1 MQRAQQPSIKTH
13 FGKNQGGAARHAGTV
28 RAVRDR
34 LRLASTIAGVQQAG
48 EELARASLPS
58 GLGHRRL
65 TYAALMRIDERLSHA
80 KNDLLALC
88 EKLLG
93 ELEPSTPRAPNAEN
107 VPPSGAPRAVPQR
120 SPSKSPLRPANGGT
134 PAPAPSEDESD
145 GDEGPAPA
153 PAPAPI
159 AAPAKPTKRKRGRP
173 KDEDASAAVVVRS
186 RGREPSLLLIWVD
199 LVRAAAAE
207 FVLAQPAR
215 MESDELRRRGR
226 REFEG
231 VAGFT
236 IGPESAEL
244 HQRLS
249 RELRRVRNSVES
261 RHARASIVG
270 RGAPTQALREKIK
283 TARRALAD
291 VASSNQLVLP
301 LLARERLVDY
311 LKRVSRVR
319 RAQKAPK
326 RVKRTDALE
335 KLLHGREPVTLERA
349 LEAWEFVHVS
359 YVAIR
364 QTAVRMKPKMAR
376 STIGDVLRHLDVA
389 KRLYSFGLLQEAQGP
404 LTLSHD
410 EGSMSAKE
418 AGTKVK
424 MLSVTASFAV
434 LACKAPTVLV
444 ARYGSEA
451 EQKAARDAL
460 RMPSRFGLKP
470 PPPKITGGGY
480 FSFAAQKKYKPS
492 PDLDGPERRR
502 MRAELCIVAGKDWA
516 NLKGLRKRRWIAKT
530 DAKNADR
537 AKARREYEA
546 DLAAARRDAELLYRL
561 RQARFH
567 RMPEHPPVP
576 SPAELY
582 LSAVA
587 AQPAFMTTQQRC
599 DAALEAMRD
608 ASAAIK
614 AGCVEEVS
622 RRAGRRWAA
631 VRPLVPPHLRASGDA
646 SLAGGG
652 DSFASCR
659 RRAAV
664 TLSDADADEC
674 RRLLGLPP
682 AGAPLAPPAPRDLD
696 LESFRAIFP
705 ATATGKHAR
714 ARPLVVEP
722 PEPERL
728 VPAAVAVPGAVVR
741 PRRPAVQPRR
751 FRED

>member
-1 MQRAQQPSIKTH
+1 M
-13 FGKNQGGAARHAGTV
+13 
-28 RAVRDR
+28 
-34 LRLASTIAGVQQAG
+34 
-48 EELARASLPS
+48 
-58 GLGHRRL
+58 
-65 TYAALMRIDERLSHA
+65 MRIDERLSHA

-107 VPPSGAPRAVPQR
+107 VPPSGAPHAVPQR
-120 SPSKSPLRPANGGT
+120 SPSKSPLRPANGGP
-134 PAPAPSEDESD
+134 PAPAPPEDESD

-159 AAPAKPTKRKRGRP
+159 AAPTKRKRGRP
-173 KDEDASAAVVVRS
+173 KDEDASTAVVVRP
-186 RGREPSLLLIWVD
+186 RGREPSLLLIYGDV
-199 LVRAAAAE
+199 VRAAAAE
-207 FVLAQPAR
+207 FILAQPAR
-215 MESDELRRRGR
+215 MESDELQRLGR
-226 REFEG
+226 REFGG
-231 VAGFT
+231 VTGFT
-236 IGPESAEL
+236 IGPESAAL

-270 RGAPTQALREKIK
+270 RGAPTQALREKIQ

-311 LKRVSRVR
+311 LKRVSSVR

-349 LEAWEFVHVS
+349 REAWEFVHVS
-359 YVAIR
+359 RVPIR
-364 QTAVRMKPKMAR
+364 QTAVRMKPQMAR
-376 STIGDVLRHLDVA
+376 STIGDALRHLDVA
-389 KRLYSFGLLQEAQGP
+389 TRLYSFELLQEAQGP

-444 ARYGSEA
+444 ARYGTEA

-460 RMPSRFGLKP
+460 RMPSRFGRKP
-470 PPPKITGGGY
+470 PPPKIKGGGY
-480 FSFAAQKKYKPS
+480 FSFAAQSKYRPS
-492 PDLDGPERRR
+492 PDLDGPARRHR
-502 MRAELCIVAGKDWA
+502 RAELNIVAGKDWA
-516 NLKGLRKRRWIAKT
+516 KLKGLRKLRWKAKT
-530 DAKNADR
+530 DAKNVER

-576 SPAELY
+576 SPVELY

-587 AQPAFMTTQQRC
+587 VQPGFMTTQQRC

-614 AGCVEEVS
+614 AGCVAEVLRQARS
-622 RRAGRRWAA
+622 RWVA
-631 VRPLVPPHLRASGDA
+631 VRPRVPPHLRASGDA

-682 AGAPLAPPAPRDLD
+682 AAAPLAPPAPRDLD

-705 ATATGKHAR
+705 STATGKHAR

-728 VPAAVAVPGAVVR
+728 VPAAVAGPGAVVR

-751 FRED
+751 FREE

>member
-13 FGKNQGGAARHAGTV
+13 FGKNQGGAARLASTV

-58 GLGHRRL
+58 RLGHRRL

-107 VPPSGAPRAVPQR
+107 VPPSGAPHAVPQR
-120 SPSKSPLRPANGGT
+120 SPSKSPLRPANGGA

-145 GDEGPAPA
+145 GDEG
-153 PAPAPI
+153 PAPI

-186 RGREPSLLLIWVD
+186 RGREPSLLVLHGD

-215 MESDELRRRGR
+215 MESDEVQRRGR
-226 REFEG
+226 RQFEG

-335 KLLHGREPVTLERA
+335 KLNLGREPVTLERA
-349 LEAWEFVHVS
+349 LEAREFVHVS
-359 YVAIR
+359 YVSIR

-376 STIGDVLRHLDVA
+376 STVGDALRHLDVA
-389 KRLYSFGLLQEAQGP
+389 TRLYAFELLQEAQGP

-434 LACKAPTVLV
+434 LACKAPTVLA

-451 EQKAARDAL
+451 EQKAKRDAL
-460 RMPSRFGLKP
+460 RMPSRFGRKP
-470 PPPKITGGGY
+470 PPPRIKGGGY
-480 FSFAAQKKYKPS
+480 FSFAAQKKYRPS

-516 NLKGLRKRRWIAKT
+516 KEKGLKKRRWTAKT
-530 DAKNADR
+530 AAKNVER

-587 AQPAFMTTQQRC
+587 PQPAFMTTQQRC

-705 ATATGKHAR
+705 ATHAR

-728 VPAAVAVPGAVVR
+728 VPAAVAGPGAVVR

>member
-107 VPPSGAPRAVPQR
+107 VPPSGAPHAVPQR

-186 RGREPSLLLIWVD
+186 RGREPSLLLIWLD

-301 LLARERLVDY
+301 LLARESASSTTSNASAACGEPR
-311 LKRVSRVR
+311 RRRSGSSARTRSRSSFTGESR
-319 RAQKAPK
+319 SPSSAPWK
-326 RVKRTDALE
+326 LGSSSTSRT
-335 KLLHGREPVTLERA
+335 
-349 LEAWEFVHVS
+349 
-359 YVAIR
+359 
-364 QTAVRMKPKMAR
+364 
-376 STIGDVLRHLDVA
+376 
-389 KRLYSFGLLQEAQGP
+389 
-404 LTLSHD
+404 
-410 EGSMSAKE
+410 
-418 AGTKVK
+418 
-424 MLSVTASFAV
+424 
-434 LACKAPTVLV
+434 
-444 ARYGSEA
+444 
-451 EQKAARDAL
+451 
-460 RMPSRFGLKP
+460 SRFG
-470 PPPKITGGGY
+470 
-480 FSFAAQKKYKPS
+480 
-492 PDLDGPERRR
+492 
-502 MRAELCIVAGKDWA
+502 
-516 NLKGLRKRRWIAKT
+516 
-530 DAKNADR
+530 
-537 AKARREYEA
+537 
-546 DLAAARRDAELLYRL
+546 
-561 RQARFH
+561 RQPCA
-567 RMPEHPPVP
+567 
-576 SPAELY
+576 
-582 LSAVA
+582 
-587 AQPAFMTTQQRC
+587 
-599 DAALEAMRD
+599 
-608 ASAAIK
+608 
-614 AGCVEEVS
+614 
-622 RRAGRRWAA
+622 
-631 VRPLVPPHLRASGDA
+631 
-646 SLAGGG
+646 
-652 DSFASCR
+652 
-659 RRAAV
+659 
-664 TLSDADADEC
+664 
-674 RRLLGLPP
+674 
-682 AGAPLAPPAPRDLD
+682 
-696 LESFRAIFP
+696 
-705 ATATGKHAR
+705 
-714 ARPLVVEP
+714 
-722 PEPERL
+722 
-728 VPAAVAVPGAVVR
+728 
-741 PRRPAVQPRR
+741 
-751 FRED
+751 